1 MEGTKGLSIVAV
13 APLESQEAVG
23 YISETISLI
32 LFPIVYVVTQ
42 LFFKT
47 QLGQR
52 IKKRIIRQ
60 LKDSESDEQD
70 DLVIREEG
78 KAATYSEIDPPPR
91 IDAVPL
97 SCFVNLRSRRNTTD
111 SVSGSTNEYKENEL
125 IEQVNSSAA
134 YTLMN

>member
-1 MEGTKGLSIVAV
+1 M
-13 APLESQEAVG
+13 ESQEAVG

-32 LFPIVYVVTQ
+32 LFQIILTYQVVTK

-60 LKDSESDEQD
+60 LKDSENDEQD
-70 DLVIREEG
+70 DLVTMQDNEEG

-91 IDAVPL
+91 RDAVPL
-97 SCFVNLRSRRNTTD
+97 SCFVNLRSRRNTSD
-111 SVSGSTNEYKENEL
+111 SVSRSTNEYEENEL